1 MYLKQNIVSYFYVK
15 VKMHFLDLLD

>member
-15 VKMHFLDLLD
+15 VKMHLLDLLD